1 MGNRDLL
8 GERKGTDH
16 AVFGGAGGARRA
28 VRGPQSCPLHR
39 LVRLV
44 LPHLSLATRP
54 GETRLESEG
63 EEPGPGDGDPFR
75 SAAGGG
81 AGVATG
87 ARGEGRRGG
96 SGVEA
101 RRRRGCGSG
110 RARLSFGRTRVVS
123 TVKTIQPRGV
133 REI

>member
-16 AVFGGAGGARRA
+16 AVFGGVGGARRA
-28 VRGPQSCPLHR
+28 VRGPHPCPLHR

-44 LPHLSLATRP
+44 LPHLSLAARP

-87 ARGEGRRGG
+87 ARGEGWRGRGG
-96 SGVEA
+96 A
-101 RRRRGCGSG
+101 HA
-110 RARLSFGRTRVVS
+110 ARLWQWARAA
-123 TVKTIQPRGV
+123 
-133 REI
+133 

>member
-1 MGNRDLL
+1 MPSL
-8 GERKGTDH
+8 G
-16 AVFGGAGGARRA
+16 ASAAPGAP

-44 LPHLSLATRP
+44 LPHLSLAARP

-63 EEPGPGDGDPFR
+63 DEPGPGDGDPFR

-87 ARGEGRRGG
+87 ARGEGRRGRG
-96 SGVEA
+96 GARAARGGEA
-101 RRRRGCGSG
+101 GAGWRRGADEFVAVGVHSLASG
-110 RARLSFGRTRVVS
+110 ARARSR
-123 TVKTIQPRGV
+123 Q
-133 REI
+133 